1 MPTLGMRGASSKVVM
16 PSPLPPEKA
25 KAYLEELRRVIF
37 GDGADV
43 DDAPRPTA
51 MPPDPPAEEQDAYLE
66 IIARQAGVST
76 RVVMG
81 WIGRGP
87 LL

>member
-1 MPTLGMRGASSKVVM
+1 MSRPASD
-16 PSPLPPEKA
+16 A
-25 KAYLEELRRVIF
+25 AARAYLEELRRVIF
-37 GDGADV
+37 GDEAEV
-43 DDAPRPTA
+43 EAASHPS
-51 MPPDPPAEEQDAYLE
+51 PPDEEQDAYLE